1 MPDPNLSKPRKL
13 PRQSRSVAM
22 VDAILEASARVLL
35 ERGYA
40 GMSTNVV
47 AQQAGVSV
55 GSLYQ
60 YFPNK
65 ESLLVALHSRHA
77 EQMARSIE
85 AILNAPGNGGLR
97 GEIVRLVRAAMAAH
111 EVEPQLHRLLENER
125 PFFEGN
131 NSGKGVEADIHR
143 HIQRLLADHPD
154 DVKHPDLAVA
164 AWMTMRMTESL
175 VHTAILHPPHDL
187 VLSQIEPAIVDAIH
201 AFLTYDSR
209 HRS

>member
-1 MPDPNLSKPRKL
+1 MPDLNLSKPRKL

-77 EQMARSIE
+77 EQMAHSIE
-85 AILNAPGNGGLR
+85 AILAAPGDGGLR

-111 EVEPQLHRLLENER
+111 EVEPQLHRLLEHER
-125 PFFEGN
+125 PFFEDNDGAHA
-131 NSGKGVEADIHR
+131 VQADIHR
-143 HIQRLLADHPD
+143 HIQRLLADHPH
-154 DVKHPDLAVA
+154 DVKHPDLAMA
-164 AWMTMRMTESL
+164 AWMTLRMTESL
-175 VHTAILHPPHDL
+175 VHTAVLHPPHDL
-187 VLSQIEPAIVDAIH
+187 DVSRIEPAIVDAIH
-201 AFLTYDSR
+201 AFLTYDGR
-209 HRS
+209 GG